1 MVNNK
6 RSIGTILEILFN
18 IFRLCI
24 GSVLLTLQWLAPFLI
39 IIGYIF
45 IDGYGQTCYVW
56 PNRILILLI
65 ISNIYEKSYEYYQV
79 KKFRYGIDSPIE
91 TALKIYSVSICYN
104 IMPSAVM
111 TNSALKYAKALYEA
125 AKKDYE
131 ESL

>member
-1 MVNNK
+1 M
-6 RSIGTILEILFN
+6 
-18 IFRLCI
+18 
-24 GSVLLTLQWLAPFLI
+24 
-39 IIGYIF
+39 
-45 IDGYGQTCYVW
+45 
-56 PNRILILLI
+56 
-65 ISNIYEKSYEYYQV
+65 